1 MSIFI
6 NSEIDND
13 IDESFE
19 QIITDVAQGTLDYLG
34 VKYDYELSVTFTDN
48 HGIQEINLSERGIDS
63 PTDVLSFP
71 LLDFEKPGDLSY
83 VERYPQ
89 DYFNPEN
96 KELILGDIVIS
107 MEKMEEQAKEYGHS
121 VKRELAFLVVHS
133 MLHLMGYDHME
144 ESDRIEMEKL
154 QDDILNMK
162 GYTRDYE

>member
-6 NSEIDND
+6 SSDIDYEY
-13 IDESFE
+13 DESFE
-19 QIITDVAQGTLDYLG
+19 HIVKDVAQGALDYLG
-34 VKYDYELSVTFTDN
+34 VKYPYELSVTFTDN
-48 HGIQEINLSERGIDS
+48 AGIQEINQSERGIDS

-71 LLDFEKPGDLSY
+71 LLDFETPGDLSY

-96 KELILGDIVIS
+96 NELILGDIVIS
-107 MEKMEEQAKEYGHS
+107 MDKMEEQAKEYGHS
-121 VKRELAFLVVHS
+121 IKRELAFLVVHS

-144 ESDRIEMEKL
+144 ESDRIQMEKL